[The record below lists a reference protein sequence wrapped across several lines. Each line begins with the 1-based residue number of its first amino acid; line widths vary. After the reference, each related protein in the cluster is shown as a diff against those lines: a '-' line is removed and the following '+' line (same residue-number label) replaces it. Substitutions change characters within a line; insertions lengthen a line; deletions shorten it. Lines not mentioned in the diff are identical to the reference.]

1 MCQLCLICLRY
12 STSDNHNSSVMNT
25 IPHGDNDDAILN
37 SVLANHRQERH
48 LSPSI
53 HMVSHKILLLHR
65 LRNKWLKRQCM
76 QQMAESLR
84 AWTAVSVVQ
93 GNACTTGKEP
103 EVQAFCWRSYAAE
116 TPLPNSKCSR
126 V

>member
-37 SVLANHRQERH
+37 SVLANHREERH

-76 QQMAESLR
+76 QQMQQMAESLR

-93 GNACTTGKEP
+93 GSPHPGDWKGAGGTSILLALICRRNTT
-103 EVQAFCWRSYAAE
+103 S
-116 TPLPNSKCSR
+116 
-126 V
+126 